1 MKDLGELNYLGI
13 QVTKNATS
21 LLLSQS
27 KYVDDLLAK
36 VNMQDS
42 MIYSTH
48 MASRSLL
55 NKTDG
60 VSFSN
65 VSLYRSTVGAFQY
78 VTPTS

>member
-42 MIYSTH
+42 MTYSTP

-65 VSLYRSTVGAFQY
+65 VSLYRSTVGAF
-78 VTPTS
+78 